1 MPSVSSSMRRGEP
14 VAVAATT
21 ALSAA
26 EMASRRSAR
35 RAFFTPLKMR
45 AVARRTATASGCSG
59 GSSSVARITR
69 RQVARSAGSMPAGPG
84 GSARRGWSTVS
95 VTRQR

>member
-1 MPSVSSSMRRGEP
+1 MKTPASAPAAFETSGMPSVSSSMRCGDP

-26 EMASRRSAR
+26 AMASRRSAR
-35 RAFFTPLKMR
+35 RAFLTPLKIL

-59 GSSSVARITR
+59 GSNSVCLITR
-69 RQVARSAGSMPAGPG
+69 SAVASSAGSMAIPVA
-84 GSARRGWSTVS
+84 
-95 VTRQR
+95 